1 MKFTDNSV
9 KKQIDM
15 IVITMTNCPP
25 KLRGDLTKW
34 LCEIST
40 GVYVGN
46 LSARVRDALW
56 NRVCENIRD
65 GKATMVYNAANEQR
79 LEFRTHNT
87 EWKVCDFD
95 GIKLMMHP
103 KLVDNEVKELPAGFS
118 NASKRIIASKRRKSA
133 DADKEWVFIDL
144 ETTGLDYQK
153 NKIIEIGV
161 VVANKTQIIDEWSE
175 LIKIDV
181 PLSPQITELT
191 RITDE
196 MLLEGVDFPIAL
208 RRLSESIK
216 GKTAVCYN
224 RKFDIMFLE
233 NAFAEN
239 KIEFPIGKVVDVLS
253 LARKRVLGLEN
264 YKLESLAGFFNVMYE
279 NRHRA
284 LADCI
289 ALYRVFMKLNE
300 I

>member
-1 MKFTDNSV
+1 
-9 KKQIDM
+9 M

-87 EWKVCDFD
+87 EWKVRDFD

-103 KLVDNEVKELPAGFS
+103 KCTVNEVKELPSGFS

-133 DADKEWVFIDL
+133 DSDKEWVFLDI

-153 NKIIEIGV
+153 DKIIEIGV
-161 VVANKTQIIDEWSE
+161 VVADKTRIIDEWSE

-181 PLSPQITELT
+181 PIPTQITELT
-191 RITDE
+191 HITDE
-196 MLLEGVDFPIAL
+196 MLSEGVELTDSL
-208 RRLSESIK
+208 RRLSETINR
-216 GKTAVCYN
+216 KTVVCYN
-224 RKFDIMFLE
+224 SKFDILFLE
-233 NAFAEN
+233 NAFNEN
-239 KIEFPIGKVVDVLS
+239 GMEFPIGKVVDVLP
-253 LARKRVLGLEN
+253 LARKRVMGLEN
-264 YKLESLAGFFNVMYE
+264 YKLGALAEFFSITYE
-279 NRHRA
+279 NQHRA

-289 ALYRVFMKLNE
+289 ALYRVFLKLNE